1 MSKDKEIKCPK
12 CGTIFKIDESY
23 YNELLSQIQQSK
35 VSEQVELL
43 KDRLED
49 QHKLEIAQWI
59 NKYNALE
66 SECTL
71 F

>member
-49 QHKLEIAQWI
+49 QHKLEIAQ
-59 NKYNALE
+59 
-66 SECTL
+66 
-71 F
+71 